1 MLHQKKVKVIENFYF
16 SLSSCSP
23 VHYAKQALSWA
34 AAARWALIH
43 FQYVGGPRCQCTQ
56 GIKFK
61 SLLEY
66 VMYSMYVAWK
76 KATKCTFSPKIESK
90 MNKKLSQADFQGE
103 KSPFS
108 DRCCV
113 LHCEK

>member
-16 SLSSCSP
+16 SLSSWSP

-34 AAARWALIH
+34 AAARWAVIH

-61 SLLEY
+61 SLIEY
-66 VMYSMYVAWK
+66 GMLHG
-76 KATKCTFSPKIESK
+76 K
-90 MNKKLSQADFQGE
+90 MLPNVHFHLKLRA
-103 KSPFS
+103 K
-108 DRCCV
+108 
-113 LHCEK
+113 